1 MGTPRVRLAKAGRS
15 RARRVRTGRVRGV
28 TAVTGL
34 ARVGTVA
41 LALLVCA
48 CVFIALA
55 GPGVSLRVRT
65 QALHD
70 LVGPAGSLGTA
81 VGAQASWTAFTSAYH
96 TGTLQNLSED
106 EFSSSTIFIGDGLA
120 ATPLPIAAGG
130 WGSLTTG
137 LHGVVAGTRAGPPGI
152 GQQLEVT
159 FRDPL
164 TSNVQLV
171 SGQLGS
177 AAIPR
182 GAVGVALTAPTAARF
197 GLHPDSRL
205 ELASQ
210 AGPVTLVVTAIVRQR
225 DPAASFWTADPL
237 VAAPVLSELARDQG
251 EVWQGAV
258 FADPGELV
266 AMQSAFCQITAE
278 SCSDLQLQ
286 WEFPVA
292 VNTVTADQAQAL
304 YDGLALTTG
313 NNPAAISADL
323 GSSATALTVGSPLTG
338 TVAEFLATQAA
349 VLTVPL
355 LVFVSL
361 ILLGAVV
368 IVLAARMI
376 VTGREGELANLRAR
390 GASVRQVAML
400 VLGGAAVAAVPGA
413 AVGVVLASELFPGT
427 ITGSGG
433 SAMLSRVLAAV
444 TLIAG
449 LAGPPLIAAWWYRNG
464 APGERAVSP
473 APAVSGESSRA
484 RFSAPALRRLTAE
497 AAACLL
503 AVAGLVS
510 LRVEGLAPA
519 GRINWFVTA
528 APVLVAV
535 PAVLITLRLYPLAI
549 RGLLRIWG
557 RRAGATGYIALAGSA
572 RSSLV
577 TTGPI
582 FTLALAMTVAAFAG
596 MVNGAIAS
604 GEVASSWQ
612 ATGADAVVST
622 DAVVNPVT
630 AGVQKSLLA
639 VPGVRHVT
647 AVWNTT
653 WQTASGRTI
662 EAAAVDPAGYAG
674 LTADTPFPRVAV
686 APAGRA
692 VTPGT
697 VIDVLASPSAAAAL
711 GAQASTLT
719 SDGPGP
725 VRVHVTGIVTSTPAF
740 PGGGMFI
747 IMPLQT
753 LPGVDG
759 RPAPDMILV
768 SGSGFSQARLTAI
781 VGTELP
787 AASVTFRA
795 AVLAGL
801 VNSPLP
807 SVAVHL
813 MLLGVFIAACFGLL
827 NLIFG
832 LALGARDRELT
843 LARLTVMGYD
853 RPRSL
858 VMLQELPAVV
868 VAAAAAAAGA
878 LALPTLVGPSLDL
891 SVFFSGASVPVE
903 FRPDLAAL
911 VQVAGGIAVLAGV
924 ALAIATGR
932 ARRRDVT
939 GALRAH

>member
-1 MGTPRVRLAKAGRS
+1 MWTPWVRRAKAGRS
-15 RARRVRTGRVRGV
+15 RVRTGRVRGV

-41 LALLVCA
+41 LAVLVCA

-70 LVGPAGSLGTA
+70 LVGPAGSLGT
-81 VGAQASWTAFTSAYH
+81 GIDAQASWAAFTSAYH

-152 GQQLEVT
+152 PQQLEVS

-171 SGQLGS
+171 SGQFGS

-182 GAVGVALTAPTAARF
+182 GAVGVAITGPTAARF
-197 GLHPDSRL
+197 GLHPGSRL
-205 ELASQ
+205 EVASQ
-210 AGPVTLVVTAIVRQR
+210 AGPVTLVVTAIVRAR

-237 VAAPVLSELARDQG
+237 VAAPALSELPRDQG

-258 FADPGELV
+258 FADPGQLG
-266 AMQSAFCQITAE
+266 AMQSAFCQIIAE
-278 SCSDLQLQ
+278 SCDDLQLQ

-292 VNTVTADQAQAL
+292 VNTVSADQAQAL
-304 YDGLALTTG
+304 YDGLATTAG
-313 NNPAAISADL
+313 NNPEAISADL
-323 GSSATALTVGSPLTG
+323 GPASTALTVGSPLTG

-361 ILLGAVV
+361 ILLGVAV

-376 VTGREGELANLRAR
+376 VTGRAGELANLRAR
-390 GASVRQVAML
+390 GASARQVATM
-400 VLGGAAVAAVPGA
+400 VLAGAAVAAVPGA
-413 AVGVVLASELFPGT
+413 AVGAVLASALFPGT

-444 TLIAG
+444 TVIAG
-449 LAGPPLIAAWWYRNG
+449 LAGPPLIAAWWYRRG
-464 APGERAVSP
+464 GPDQRAVGP
-473 APAVSGESSRA
+473 APAVAGQSSTA

-497 AAACLL
+497 GTACLL

-510 LRVEGLAPA
+510 LRVEGLTPD
-519 GRINWFVTA
+519 GSINWLVTA

-535 PAVLITLRLYPLAI
+535 PAVLISMRLYPLAV

-557 RRAGATGYIALAGSA
+557 RRAGATGYIALAGST
-572 RSSLV
+572 RSNLV

-604 GEVASSWQ
+604 GEVASSWA
-612 ATGADAVVST
+612 ATGADAVIST
-622 DAVVNPVT
+622 DAVVSPVT

-653 WQTASGRTI
+653 WQTTSGRPI
-662 EAAAVDPAGYAG
+662 EAAAVDPGGYAAV
-674 LTADTPFPRVAV
+674 TADTPFPRVAV

-711 GAQASTLT
+711 GTRASTLT
-719 SDGPGP
+719 SDGDLGP

-740 PGGGMFI
+740 PGGGTFI

-753 LPGVDG
+753 LPGADG
-759 RPAPDMILV
+759 RPAPGTILV
-768 SGSGFSQARLTAI
+768 SGSGLSQARLAA
-781 VGTELP
+781 VVSTELP

-801 VNSPLP
+801 VSSPLP

-813 MLLGVFIAACFGLL
+813 MLLGVFAAACFGLL
-827 NLIFG
+827 NLVFG

-868 VAAAAAAAGA
+868 VAAAAAAACA

-891 SVFFSGASVPVE
+891 SVFFSGAGAPVE

-911 VQVAGGIAVLAGV
+911 VQVAGGITLLAGV
-924 ALAIATGR
+924 ALAVATGR
-932 ARRRDVT
+932 LRHREVT

>member
-1 MGTPRVRLAKAGRS
+1 MGTSRVRLAKAGRG

-81 VGAQASWTAFTSAYH
+81 VGVQASWTAFTSAYH
-96 TGTLQNLSED
+96 TGTLQDLSED

-130 WGSLTTG
+130 WGGLTTG
-137 LHGVVAGTRAGPPGI
+137 LHGVVAGTRAGAPGI
-152 GQQLEVT
+152 PQQLEVT

-171 SGQLGS
+171 SGQLGTG
-177 AAIPR
+177 AIPR
-182 GAVGVALTAPTAARF
+182 GAVGVALTGPTAARF
-197 GLHPDSRL
+197 GLHPGSRL
-205 ELASQ
+205 EVASQ
-210 AGPVTLVVTAIVRQR
+210 AGPVTLVVTAIVRER

-266 AMQSAFCQITAE
+266 AMQGAFCQITAE

-292 VNTVTADQAQAL
+292 VNAVSADQAQAL
-304 YDGLALTTG
+304 YDGLAVTTG
-313 NNPAAISADL
+313 NDPVAISADL

-338 TVAEFLATQAA
+338 TLAEFLATQAA

-361 ILLGAVV
+361 ILLGAAV
-368 IVLAARMI
+368 ILLAARMI

-390 GASVRQVAML
+390 GASVRQVAVR

-413 AVGVVLASELFPGT
+413 VVGAVLASELFPGT

-444 TLIAG
+444 TLITG
-449 LAGPPLIAAWWYRNG
+449 LAGPPLIAAWWYRAG
-464 APGERAVSP
+464 QRAASP
-473 APAVSGESSRA
+473 AAAVSGESGTG

-519 GRINWFVTA
+519 GGINWFVTA

-557 RRAGATGYIALAGSA
+557 RKAGATGYIALAGSA

-582 FTLALAMTVAAFAG
+582 FILALAMTVAAFAG

-612 ATGADAVVST
+612 ATGADAVIST

-630 AGVQKSLLA
+630 AGVQKSVLA
-639 VPGVRHVT
+639 IPGVRHVT

-653 WQTASGRTI
+653 WQTASSRTI
-662 EAAAVDPAGYAG
+662 QAAAVDPAGYAA
-674 LTADTPFPRVAV
+674 LTADTPFPRVAI
-686 APAGRA
+686 APAARA

-711 GAQASTLT
+711 GASASTLT
-719 SDGPGP
+719 SDGDLGP

-740 PGGGMFI
+740 PGGGTFI

-753 LPGVDG
+753 LPGADG
-759 RPAPDMILV
+759 RPAPGMILV
-768 SGSGFSQARLTAI
+768 SGPDLSQARLTAV

-787 AASVTFRA
+787 SASITFRA

-801 VNSPLP
+801 VSSPLP
-807 SVAVHL
+807 AVAVHL
-813 MLLGVFIAACFGLL
+813 MLLGVLTAACFGLL

-868 VAAAAAAAGA
+868 VAAAAAAGCA

-903 FRPDLAAL
+903 FRPDLTAL
-911 VQVAGGIAVLAGV
+911 VQVAGGIALLAGV
-924 ALAIATGR
+924 ALVVATGR
-932 ARRRDVT
+932 LRHRDVT
-939 GALRAH
+939 GAMRAH